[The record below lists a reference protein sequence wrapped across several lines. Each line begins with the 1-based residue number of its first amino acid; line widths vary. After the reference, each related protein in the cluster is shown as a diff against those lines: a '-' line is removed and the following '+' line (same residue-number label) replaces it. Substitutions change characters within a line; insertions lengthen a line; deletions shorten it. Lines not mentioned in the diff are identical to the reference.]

1 MMKKIILLGV
11 LGVSLT
17 GCIVAPYD
25 DDHRGGHGRYD
36 HRDRDRDRDRW
47 DHRHDR
53 DRDRYDRDRNDRDW
67 NWKTR

>member
-1 MMKKIILLGV
+1 MMKKVILLSV

-36 HRDRDRDRDRW
+36 HRDRDRW
-47 DHRHDR
+47 DQRH

-67 NWKTR
+67 NWNKR

>member
-25 DDHRGGHGRYD
+25 DDHRDGHGRYD
-36 HRDRDRDRDRW
+36 HRDRDRW

>member
-25 DDHRGGHGRYD
+25 GDHRGGHGRYD
-36 HRDRDRDRDRW
+36 QRDRDRW
-47 DHRHDR
+47 DHRNDGDR
-53 DRDRYDRDRNDRDW
+53 HRYDRDRNDRDW
-67 NWKTR
+67 NWNRR

>member
-36 HRDRDRDRDRW
+36 HRDVNHSDLIS
-47 DHRHDR
+47 
-53 DRDRYDRDRNDRDW
+53 
-67 NWKTR
+67 